1 MRQDVTSEIWK
12 EIPGLEGRY
21 QASSEGRIR
30 SMDQYINQRSKNGTI
45 YQRFIKG
52 RILRPAPSH
61 GGYLGVNIGHSEH
74 RTVHSLVALAYHGD
88 CPEGHE
94 IRHLNG
100 NNQDNR
106 PDNLCYGSHLDNERD
121 KYQNDGRR
129 LKLTENQVKEIKRLF
144 QTTALS
150 NVAIGK
156 MYAVS
161 DVMIG
166 RIRRKESF
174 AWVE

>member
-1 MRQDVTSEIWK
+1 MDAMSEEIWK
-12 EIPGLEGRY
+12 DIPGLEGRY
-21 QASSEGRIR
+21 QASTKGRVR
-30 SMDQYINQRSKNGTI
+30 SLDRYINQRSKNGLVF
-45 YQRFIKG
+45 QRFIEG
-52 RILRPAPSH
+52 RILRPAPTH

-74 RTVHSLVALAYHGD
+74 RTVHSLIALTYHGD
-88 CPEGHE
+88 CPDGHE

-100 NNQDNR
+100 DNQDNR
-106 PDNLCYGSHLDNERD
+106 PENLCYGSHAENERD
-121 KYQNDGRR
+121 KYKNGGRK
-129 LKLTENQVKEIKRLF
+129 LKLTENQVREIKRLF

-161 DVMIG
+161 DVMISK
-166 RIRRKESF
+166 IRRKEAF